1 MKGSEKPSGGRGR
14 MALPVAVAC
23 VLLAL
28 WGWACGND
36 ACNKDTDCKLPQI
49 CIAGVCALLNPMDG
63 TTDFLVDIDAL
74 PEQTDP
80 DIVETIDIQPDETV
94 DPADVDAAEEEIEEV
109 VEEDIEEEEL
119 PPATVIWSDDF
130 SDAPVRWEYQNGD
143 WSVEGGEYV
152 QGSINS
158 FAESWVPAESWTDLA
173 VEVSLMSVSRD
184 TSAVKNVLGII
195 VRVQQ
200 ISRNKYYLCGIDY
213 KTNELTIVEYDQD
226 VLPGYATL
234 CAASDLVPTLADD
247 TWYKLQ
253 AVVAGDLITC
263 RWLEGDTARVQIS
276 VRDDSYPSGSIGL
289 FAYNA
294 SGRFDNVIVFDHRPP
309 EWPTATRRETCP

>member
-1 MKGSEKPSGGRGR
+1 MKGLSKSIGYGGRR
-14 MALPVAVAC
+14 VLPVAGAC
-23 VLLAL
+23 ALLAMV
-28 WGWACGND
+28 GWACGND

-49 CIAGVCALLNPMDG
+49 CVAGTCALLNAMDG
-63 TTDFLVDIDAL
+63 TTDFFVDTDAL
-74 PEQTDP
+74 PEQTEPDP
-80 DIVETIDIQPDETV
+80 IETIDIRPDETV
-94 DPADVDAAEEEIEEV
+94 DPADVDVQEEETEEV
-109 VEEDIEEEEL
+109 VEEDMEEEEL

-173 VEVSLMSVSRD
+173 VEVSLMSVSREV
-184 TSAVKNVLGII
+184 SAPQNILGII
-195 VRVQQ
+195 LRVQQ
-200 ISRNKYYLCGIDY
+200 ISINKYYRCAIDY
-213 KTNELTIVEYDQD
+213 KTNVLNIVKYDQD
-226 VLPGYATL
+226 SPPGYFSL

-253 AVVAGDLITC
+253 AVVSGDLITC
-263 RWLEGDTARVQIS
+263 RWLEGDTAQVQIS

-309 EWPTATRRETCP
+309 EWPTAVRRETCP